1 LRFTLYSKAWRAGK
15 AFWFF
20 IPAFASALQKSGNID
35 LLFPEVAMKVSASL
49 AFFVFMCE
57 ALAEGQISSQGA
69 NQGDAPVPGASAETS
84 KIDPRMDPGKVADI
98 RHLLDLI
105 HAAALATQ
113 AMASAETSVRPLMV
127 SSFRPGAYRDEL
139 IELFFAKFHSKL
151 SGQALVNLLVPIYDK
166 HLTGDDVKGLIL
178 FYETPLGQKMITV
191 LPQVMAESQEAGRKW
206 GENLGHDSIMEVLAQ
221 HPDLA
226 KAAEA
231 ANKPSEPK

>member
-1 LRFTLYSKAWRAGK
+1 LR
-15 AFWFF
+15 
-20 IPAFASALQKSGNID
+20 KSGNID
-35 LLFPEVAMKVSASL
+35 LLFPEVAMKVSAFL
-49 AFFVFMCE
+49 AFFVLTCA
-57 ALAEGQISSQGA
+57 ALAEGQISSPVA
-69 NQGDAPVPGASAETS
+69 KQGDAPVPGASAETS
-84 KIDPRMDPGKVADI
+84 KIDPKIDSKIDPTIDPGIDPGKAADI

-113 AMASAETSVRPLMV
+113 MMAGAETSVRPLMV
-127 SSFRPGAYRDEL
+127 SSFRPGAYRDQL
-139 IELFFAKFHSKL
+139 IALFFAKLHSKL
-151 SGQALVNLLVPIYDK
+151 KGEVAVNLLVPIYDK
-166 HLTGDDVKGLIL
+166 HWTDEDVKGLIL

-206 GENLGHDSIMEVLAQ
+206 GESLGHDSIMEVFAE